1 MEELRSTEILDKEIQ
16 SDARK
21 KAERILERAEAEAKT
36 LFTAVA
42 SRLANAEQ
50 ELQAKTDEAC
60 AEFAKDKDAA
70 LPLEKA
76 RFFVSYVQET
86 MEKCLNAYTKNL
98 SEDGRLSLLFGAF
111 QKYTDALHGKKVFV
125 YIYGFNMD
133 AVKNR
138 FDDVLQ
144 VLRYEQTE
152 FNKRIAEDDC
162 GLEKKE
168 GMIIESEDKTVR
180 IRLTIPEFTQNVLNT
195 YRTELYSAL
204 FGGRLTDK

>member
-42 SRLANAEQ
+42 SRLATAEQ
-50 ELQAKTDEAC
+50 ELQKKTDEAC
-60 AEFAKDKDAA
+60 AEFAKDKDA
-70 LPLEKA
+70 L
-76 RFFVSYVQET
+76 Y
-86 MEKCLNAYTKNL
+86 
-98 SEDGRLSLLFGAF
+98 
-111 QKYTDALHGKKVFV
+111 GKKVFV
-125 YIYGFNMD
+125 SIYGFNMD
-133 AVKNR
+133 AVKNC

-168 GMIIESEDKTVR
+168 GIIIESEDKTVR
-180 IRLTIPEFTQNVLNT
+180 IRLTVPEFTQNVLNT

>member
-21 KAERILERAEAEAKT
+21 KAERILERAKT

-125 YIYGFNMD
+125 SIYGFNMD

-162 GLEKKE
+162 RLEKKE
-168 GMIIESEDKTVR
+168 GIIIESEDKTVR